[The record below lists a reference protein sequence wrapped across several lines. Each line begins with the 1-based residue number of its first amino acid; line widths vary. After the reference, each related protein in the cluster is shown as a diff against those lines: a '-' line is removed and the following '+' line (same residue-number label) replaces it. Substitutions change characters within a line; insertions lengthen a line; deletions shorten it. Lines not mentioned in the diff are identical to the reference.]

1 MTFAEYDKRINGVI
15 RDLQSGKHGEVMLR
29 LGINALT
36 KIKQRV
42 QETGTNADGGKYKP
56 YSRKPMLANCSTMT
70 LSACNSIAGSKDKR
84 RGMEW
89 RTVKGHK
96 LFILPGGYKQ
106 YRELHGRQTAF
117 VDFMFSGRMW
127 SNISVISNQ
136 SEHQKGIAVIGAK
149 ADEEKKVLAGN
160 TKRRGDILDL
170 SQKEIDELKSAYY
183 IDTLQIFKNNG
194 L

>member
-1 MTFAEYDKRINGVI
+1 MTFQEYDKRINGVI
-15 RDLQSGKHGEVMLR
+15 KDLQSGKHGEVMLR

-42 QETGTNADGGKYKP
+42 QETGTNAKGSKYKP

-70 LSACNSIAGSKDKR
+70 LSACETIAGSKEKR
-84 RGMEW
+84 RNMEW
-89 RTVKGHK
+89 RTVRGHK

-127 SNISVISNQ
+127 SNIAVISNQ
-136 SEHQKGIAVIGAK
+136 AQHQNMIAVIGAK
-149 ADEEKKVLAGN
+149 QDIEKKKLAGN
-160 TKRRGDILDL
+160 TARKGDILDL
-170 SQKEIDELKSAYY
+170 SQKEIDELKASYY